1 MGTKITPFNLH
12 TSVDSHVKGLIDS
25 DYIQARSGSGG
36 TDSAS
41 TQAMIDSN
49 FANDITFGG
58 AAGTQAYTFDGSD
71 VTFDSAGV
79 VQFDVSDQSLKF
91 GDNIKAKFGA
101 SAGLQIEHTGSFGF
115 ITTNFVQVKNA
126 GGVVAAQFFPGN
138 SSRLHF
144 NNTTRIETTDS
155 GATITGN
162 LGIGTVSPAV
172 PLDVVG
178 QVRTTDGGV
187 DLRMLPIDGSNA
199 GIVGTYSNDDLVLN
213 ANSAE
218 RMRINTSGNVG
229 IGTTTPST
237 KLEVAGDLTLTETA
251 DGGPNLNIKSN
262 DHSDA
267 ADYANEGFIN
277 FIADNDADQ
286 EVTFSRIGN
295 LPADVTDGTEDG
307 RIRFDLISNGSMTG
321 TVQMGHNYLFLTN
334 DNHVVEWHQTRGTS
348 YNIGLTTTT
357 PTASRLIYLPDADGT
372 VALTSDITVTASSTT
387 TLTNKTLTSPTITD
401 PTITGTMNATG
412 AVLSGSSPLV
422 FEGSGVD
429 ANETTLA
436 VQNPTADR
444 TITLPNMTGSI
455 KELLI
460 SEGSMNASE
469 LVFNSGTITTEYSE
483 LRLVLSNCVPSSPG
497 QTVNLRVGSG
507 NSQDTGSNYG
517 QAIYYSGYYGSTTA
531 YSINTVS
538 ATQSLFYLAT
548 GYAALGTGTGQNAH
562 FEITF
567 LNPNTS
573 SYYKLL
579 KINSMIYS
587 YWPMLMGRYIDAA
600 VWKSNAAINYI
611 RVYPNSGNLA
621 LQYKLYG
628 VKS

>member
-1 MGTKITPFNLH
+1 VMGTKIRPINLH
-12 TSVDSHVKGLIDS
+12 TSVDTHIQGLIDS
-25 DYIQARSGSGG
+25 SFVQARSGSGG

-49 FANDITFGG
+49 FANMDIDLHMPDDQKITFGADSDLKIFHDGTNHIFRGIGSPMYVQTDNTVYITKNG
-58 AAGTQAYTFDGSD
+58 ATESMAKFIGDGAVELYHDNVKKFETTATGVTVTGILQADDITIDGVSPILKLNDNNASTDNKAINISLLSTGELRFQYLNDSGSGGGAYIELPRTGNNLDTFDMYRG
-71 VTFDSAGV
+71 GV
-79 VQFDVSDQSLKF
+79 LKNRLTTT
-91 GDNIKAKFGA
+91 GDNY
-101 SAGLQIEHTGSFGF
+101 
-115 ITTNFVQVKNA
+115 IT
-126 GGVVAAQFFPGN
+126 
-138 SSRLHF
+138 S
-144 NNTTRIETTDS
+144 
-155 GATITGN
+155 GN
-162 LGIGTVSPAV
+162 LGIGKTSPAV
-172 PLDVVG
+172 PVDVAG

-218 RMRINTSGNVG
+218 VMRINTSGNVG

-357 PTASRLIYLPDADGT
+357 PTANRLMYLPDADGT

-401 PTITGTMNATG
+401 PTITGTINATG
-412 AVLSGSSPLV
+412 AVFSGSSPLV

-436 VQNPTADR
+436 LTNPTADR
-444 TITLPNMTGSI
+444 TITLPDMTGRVN
-455 KELLI
+455 ELLI
-460 SEGSMNASE
+460 SSGSMNSSSLA
-469 LVFNSGTITTEYSE
+469 FNSSVITSDYSE
-483 LRLVLSNCVPSSPG
+483 LRLVIANAKPS
-497 QTVNLRVGSG
+497 
-507 NSQDTGSNYG
+507 
-517 QAIYYSGYYGSTTA
+517 TA
-531 YSINTVS
+531 T
-538 ATQSLFYLAT
+538 
-548 GYAALGTGTGQNAH
+548 
-562 FEITF
+562 
-567 LNPNTS
+567 
-573 SYYKLL
+573 
-579 KINSMIYS
+579 
-587 YWPMLMGRYIDAA
+587 
-600 VWKSNAAINYI
+600 
-611 RVYPNSGNLA
+611 
-621 LQYKLYG
+621 
-628 VKS
+628 